1 MEVDGSE
8 DDTER
13 GSGLD
18 QNQCDSDLERLNV
31 AVRYLVQVLEEE
43 VAIVRVEQLSKS
55 LGVIAEV
62 ASRGEGGTEDTRDTA
77 LANETVKVLLS
88 KCLGRGL
95 TRERVRIIATLL
107 PLSQNGEAGLTQ
119 VLDGL
124 ERPQTH
130 VLPSGGI
137 QLSQTLRE
145 TPSISLWLA
154 LLCSVGDSLFP
165 SHPFLSS
172 AQFWQIVQAGLKHE
186 DPLPRK
192 RALYLLRRATQSGAV
207 FSTDLLCPESSSL
220 PTVLNS
226 YFLVLDTLE
235 EKQPHLVRQ
244 LLPRLEE
251 LFSSCCA
258 QVKAVHV
265 IYETRLMQ
273 ISSPGLSLHPSPRIL
288 AADRLRATLPPPERV
303 AGQMGTRVLPPTSL
317 EPTVPWLDTFPE
329 LFDLLVV
336 GSAQPEQDILWW
348 RRRRRCRCH
357 VHRLR
362 LFPRPERLEAHRAGR
377 RQGLVQL
384 FEQVLHSP

>member
-1 MEVDGSE
+1 M
-8 DDTER
+8 
-13 GSGLD
+13 
-18 QNQCDSDLERLNV
+18 
-31 AVRYLVQVLEEE
+31 QVLEEE
-43 VAIVRVEQLSKS
+43 VAIVGVEQLSKS
-55 LGVIAEV
+55 LGVVAEV

-77 LANETVKVLLS
+77 LANEAVKVLLS

-107 PLSQNGEAGLTQ
+107 PLAQNGEAGLTQ

-207 FSTDLLCPESSSL
+207 FSTDLLFPQSSTL
-220 PTVLNS
+220 PTLLNS

-258 QVKAVHV
+258 QVGTERVINATQLNLCKYFDQVSASTPLHV
-265 IYETRLMQ
+265 SWVLIAYERLFH
-273 ISSPGLSLHPSPRIL
+273 HPS
-288 AADRLRATLPPPERV
+288 V
-303 AGQMGTRVLPPTSL
+303 SL
-317 EPTVPWLDTFPE
+317 VRWGLESF
-329 LFDLLVV
+329 
-336 GSAQPEQDILWW
+336 
-348 RRRRRCRCH
+348 
-357 VHRLR
+357 LR
-362 LFPRPERLEAHRAGR
+362 LPWNQPSLGSMHFQNFLTSSLLEVLNQNKIYCGGEGDEDADATFTASDYFPDQNDLKLTG
-377 RQGLVQL
+377 
-384 FEQVLHSP
+384 QVVANALSNFLNRCFTLLDGKSGDVVR